1 MVTKVA
7 GPFKI
12 QGMKEFSIIDISDLV
27 KYDTEKIYNIIML
40 QDLRNY
46 LLKDETEEESVEW
59 LRM

>member
-1 MVTKVA
+1 M
-7 GPFKI
+7 
-12 QGMKEFSIIDISDLV
+12 QGMKEFSFIDISDLV